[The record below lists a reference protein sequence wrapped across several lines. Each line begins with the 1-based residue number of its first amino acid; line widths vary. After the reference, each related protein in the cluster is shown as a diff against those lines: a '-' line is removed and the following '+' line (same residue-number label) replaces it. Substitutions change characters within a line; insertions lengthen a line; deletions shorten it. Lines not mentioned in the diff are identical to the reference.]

1 MEKEL
6 HELIEEEYGR
16 LMAACD
22 FNDAEKVIAYRLI
35 ALWLDAFSWG
45 RRHLDPAK
53 KEVAAQC
60 AGEVV
65 KAVMQLRLGERPRR
79 T

>member
-6 HELIEEEYGR
+6 HELIEEEFGR
-16 LMAACD
+16 LTAAGE

-53 KEVAAQC
+53 QEVAAQC
-60 AGEVV
+60 AGDAV
-65 KAVMQLRLGERPRR
+65 KALMHLRLGERSRP